1 MSRIIEVSRLIII
14 FIIKIVLHF
23 FWLFPVKKNRIL
35 FSCYEGNQ
43 FSCNPKYI
51 FLALRKEFGNKY
63 EYIWILNNEI
73 KDPALDQIKKA
84 KFLTVK
90 YFYYICTSA
99 VYINNVFFEPF
110 VPKRKSQLF
119 INTWH
124 GGGAYKGNSDERQN
138 SVVMKIKDKMRDSIT
153 DYYISSCEAFSKSW
167 SHEFNIRYNKF
178 LPIGLPRNDILITD
192 TDNVE
197 KIKKIKTKLG
207 IENKNK
213 IVLYAPTWRFSTR
226 STAKVFNLDLDISA
240 LLECL
245 KNKYSDDFV
254 FLFRGHH
261 CMHDI
266 SFNSD
271 DKYNFL
277 DVTYYPDM
285 QEVLLITDVFIND
298 YSSSMW
304 DFALTKRPGYL
315 YTPDLKEYESEQH
328 FLTPIDNWPYQYAET
343 FVNLLEIISKSN
355 KQSQKEKIEKHI
367 RDLGTYEKGNASMR
381 VCSLIEKFCNEK

>member
-192 TDNVE
+192 TDNVK
-197 KIKKIKTKLG
+197 KIKK
-207 IENKNK
+207 
-213 IVLYAPTWRFSTR
+213 
-226 STAKVFNLDLDISA
+226 
-240 LLECL
+240 
-245 KNKYSDDFV
+245 
-254 FLFRGHH
+254 
-261 CMHDI
+261 
-266 SFNSD
+266 
-271 DKYNFL
+271 
-277 DVTYYPDM
+277 
-285 QEVLLITDVFIND
+285 
-298 YSSSMW
+298 
-304 DFALTKRPGYL
+304 
-315 YTPDLKEYESEQH
+315 
-328 FLTPIDNWPYQYAET
+328 
-343 FVNLLEIISKSN
+343 
-355 KQSQKEKIEKHI
+355 
-367 RDLGTYEKGNASMR
+367 
-381 VCSLIEKFCNEK
+381 